1 MGYQATK
8 YIGIPLAAKSRT
20 TMYRDNWGANA
31 NSTTYKST
39 DVVMV
44 TGNRTGKDTSN
55 ELLERHFRIEYL
67 PLINAAITGKAKI
80 LIGADTGIDKMVRE
94 HLEHLG
100 YELHLNSAG
109 IYEAAYLPLEQI
121 DRSIACYLPKPEL
134 ERTTEVEEETELEMS
149 MWN

>member
-1 MGYQATK
+1 
-8 YIGIPLAAKSRT
+8 
-20 TMYRDNWGANA
+20 MYRDNWGANA

-44 TGNRTGKDTSN
+44 TGNKTGKDTSN
-55 ELLERHFRIEYL
+55 ELLARHFRIEYL

-80 LIGADTGIDKMVRE
+80 LVGADTGIDKMVKE

-109 IYEAAYLPLEQI
+109 IYEAVNPPLEQI
-121 DRSIACYLPKPEL
+121 DRSIACYVPKPEL
-134 ERTTEVEEETELEMS
+134 EETAGVEEETEMS
-149 MWN
+149 MSM